1 MQEQQTQ
8 IEQLQQ
14 EKEQQEQK
22 IDQLQQQID
31 ELKKMIVGTNNSVLT
46 KTELSKPTN
55 NEIQVYPNPNNGM
68 FNVVVPAGAQK
79 MELMDMKGALVKT
92 IQVDSKAANH
102 PLNLTGY
109 AKGIYMLQVVVN
121 GKVQTT
127 KIVVQ

>member
-1 MQEQQTQ
+1 MPLVKAVQEQQQ
-8 IEQLQQ
+8 IIEQQ
-14 EKEQQEQK
+14 QK
-22 IDQLQQQID
+22 INDQLQQRI
-31 ELKKMIVGTNNSVLT
+31 EALEKLMTGTNNSVLT

-92 IQVDSKAANH
+92 IQVDSKAASH
-102 PLNLTGY
+102 TLNLTGY

-121 GKVQTT
+121 GKIQTT

>member
-1 MQEQQTQ
+1 
-8 IEQLQQ
+8 
-14 EKEQQEQK
+14 
-22 IDQLQQQID
+22 
-31 ELKKMIVGTNNSVLT
+31 MIVGTNNSVLT
-46 KTELSKPTN
+46 KDALSKPTN
-55 NEIQVYPNPNNGM
+55 NAIQVYPNPNNGM

-92 IQVDSKAANH
+92 IQVDSKAASH

-121 GKVQTT
+121 GKIQTT